1 MRIVPCR
8 ESARSRYARAFT
20 LVELLVV
27 IAIIA
32 LLIGLLLPALAKARE
47 AAKTSTCMSN
57 LRQIA
62 TATVLY
68 HNDWN
73 DRMPIVQGGR
83 GSNYNHGGRYPIDG
97 GMGPWAMW
105 PWQKP
110 LNPYAHPDRPLGKG
124 VSINEIKDPNKYN
137 FPIFECPSD
146 KSFNY
151 QKGWFE
157 DEITHG
163 MSAYFA
169 CGTSYLFN
177 IAWEGDANDDG
188 FPFSRFARGITF
200 EEGERFFTKALQNYP
215 SRLVSYWDDCADF
228 DIFKDP
234 VPELSHHGVSGRHSF
249 AFLDAHAA
257 QVDYRPD
264 DPYRTDL
271 TILFLEQA
279 K

>member
-1 MRIVPCR
+1 MVAHQQD
-8 ESARSRYARAFT
+8 SKSRGRGGFT

-32 LLIGLLLPALAKARE
+32 LLIGLLLPALQKARE
-47 AAKTSTCMSN
+47 AARTSGCMSN
-57 LRQIA
+57 LKQITTA
-62 TATVLY
+62 TAMY

-73 DRMPIVQGGR
+73 GAMPITQGSR
-83 GSNYNHGGRYPIDG
+83 GSNYNHGGRYPIEG
-97 GMGPWAMW
+97 GMGPWSIW
-105 PWQKP
+105 PWMKP
-110 LNPYAHPDRPLGKG
+110 LNPYAQPDRPTGKG
-124 VSINEIKDPNKYN
+124 VPVSEFKDPNKYN
-137 FPIFECPSD
+137 FPVFECPSD

-157 DEITHG
+157 DQITYG

-177 IAWEGDANDDG
+177 LAWEGDASDDG

-200 EEGERFFTKALQNYP
+200 EEGQKYFERALQIYP
-215 SRLVSYWDDCADF
+215 SRFVAYWDDCADF
-228 DIFKDP
+228 DIFKSA
-234 VPELSHHGVSGRHSF
+234 VPEVSHHGVKGTHSF
-249 AFLDAHAA
+249 AFLDSHAA
-257 QVDYRPD
+257 QVAYRPD